1 MGRLITISGKVP
13 EKLKK
18 EAEAL
23 GINVSELIRT
33 ALKEEVRKRKVRAL
47 LKELRKELEESS
59 KLPSGTIVKIIRE
72 IRERS

>member
-1 MGRLITISGKVP
+1 MGRLITVSGKVS

-23 GINVSELIRT
+23 GINISELIRT
-33 ALKEEVRKRKVRAL
+33 ALKEEVRKRKIRAL
-47 LKELRKELEESS
+47 LKELRKELKESS